1 MIAEHNG
8 DAQIH
13 IYTVLI
19 KEWGAKRRAE
29 GVETGYRIEGSLF
42 SPGSRNYSYSVKNS
56 LGEGCV

>member
-13 IYTVLI
+13 IYINKGVGS
-19 KEWGAKRRAE
+19 KEE

>member
-1 MIAEHNG
+1 MHKFTYVYINKG
-8 DAQIH
+8 
-13 IYTVLI
+13 VGS
-19 KEWGAKRRAE
+19 KEE

>member
-19 KEWGAKRRAE
+19 KEWGAKRRE
-29 GVETGYRIEGSLF
+29 WRLDTG
-42 SPGSRNYSYSVKNS
+42 
-56 LGEGCV
+56 